1 MSDSRF
7 AAVAACAVAF
17 MLVFGGAAQAAKGTA
32 TDKSSSGTKVEAQ
45 VPAKADHK
53 VIVYYFHGDMRCTNC
68 INFEKYTDELMKT
81 TFADAIKDGSMEWVV
96 VNTDQRGNEHFMKD
110 YQLYTKSIVV
120 VDAKGGKQVKFKN
133 LTGIWQ
139 NIGNKAK
146 FQDYVK
152 GEIQAYLGAR

>member
-1 MSDSRF
+1 MIRSRLTF
-7 AAVAACAVAF
+7 IAACAAAF
-17 MLVFGGAAQAAKGTA
+17 MLVCGGMANAAKG
-32 TDKSSSGTKVEAQ
+32 KSSDAPSTGTKVEGQA
-45 VPAKADHK
+45 PAKADHK

-68 INFEKYTDELMKT
+68 INFEKYTAELMKT
-81 TFADAIKDGSMEWVV
+81 TFADAIKNGSMEWVV

-110 YQLYTKSIVV
+110 YQLYTKSVVV

-139 NIGNKAK
+139 TIGDKAK